1 MHDRLF
7 TLRLFVRVARKGSFS
22 AAGRELKIPQPTVS
36 RLIATLEKDIG
47 AALLTRTTR
56 AVTLTEA
63 GADFLARV
71 EPVLDALDDAEHA
84 ARGTGRLR
92 GVLRVGVSSS
102 MAIRGLM
109 PHLQHFL
116 DQHPELRIEML
127 LDDMRQNLVA
137 EGVDVGLRFGPLP
150 DSTATAQRLGAA
162 ERVIAASPGYLLR
175 AGTPQTPADLAH
187 HSVIAGPGRLAHA
200 WSFTRDG
207 KTQSVR
213 VDGQLS
219 VSVNEVS
226 RAAALTGIGI
236 ASMTLGACLQELEDG
251 SLVRVLPE
259 WSMGEI
265 ELHAVFP
272 AGRAAKPAARAFAD
286 HVASHLAHMLIH

>member
-63 GADFLARV
+63 GTDFLARV

-84 ARGTGRLR
+84 ARGGGRLR

-109 PHLQHFL
+109 PHLQAFL
-116 DQHPELRIEML
+116 DQHPDLRVELL
-127 LDDMRQNLVA
+127 LDDLRQNLVA

-150 DSTATAQRLGAA
+150 DSSATAQRLGAA
-162 ERVIAASPGYLLR
+162 ERVIAASPDYLRR
-175 AGTPQTPADLAH
+175 AGTPRTPAELAQ

-200 WSFTRDG
+200 WSFARDG
-207 KTQSVR
+207 KTLSVR

-226 RAAALTGIGI
+226 TAAALAGIGI
-236 ASMTLGACLQELEDG
+236 ASMTLGACLKELREG
-251 SLVRVLPE
+251 SLVRLLPD
-259 WSMGEI
+259 WSMDDI

-272 AGRAAKPAARAFAD
+272 AGRAAKPAAHAFAD
-286 HVASHLAHMLIH
+286 HVANNLTHMLVQ

>member
-63 GADFLARV
+63 GADFLASV

-84 ARGTGRLR
+84 ARGGGKLR

-109 PHLQHFL
+109 PHLQGFL
-116 DQHPELRIEML
+116 DQHPELRIELL
-127 LDDMRQNLVA
+127 LDDLRQNLVA

-150 DSTATAQRLGAA
+150 DSSATAQRLGAA
-162 ERVIAASPGYLLR
+162 ERVIAASPEYLRR
-175 AGTPQTPADLAH
+175 AGTPRTPAELTQ

-200 WSFTRDG
+200 WSFARDG
-207 KTQSVR
+207 KTLSVR

-226 RAAALTGIGI
+226 RAAALAGIGI
-236 ASMTLGACLQELEDG
+236 ASMTLGACLKELQEG
-251 SLVRVLPE
+251 SLVRLLPD
-259 WSMGEI
+259 WSMGDI

-286 HVASHLAHMLIH
+286 HVANNLAHMLVQ

>member
-36 RLIATLEKDIG
+36 RLIATLEQDIG

-84 ARGTGRLR
+84 ARGGGRLR

-109 PHLQHFL
+109 PHLQAFL
-116 DQHPELRIEML
+116 DQHPDLRVELL
-127 LDDMRQNLVA
+127 LDDLRQNLVA

-150 DSTATAQRLGAA
+150 DSSATAQRLGAA
-162 ERVIAASPGYLLR
+162 ERVLAASPDYLRR
-175 AGTPQTPADLAH
+175 AGTPHTPAELAQ

-207 KTQSVR
+207 KTLAVR

-226 RAAALTGIGI
+226 TAAALAGIGI
-236 ASMTLGACLQELEDG
+236 ASMTLGACLKELQKG
-251 SLVRVLPE
+251 SLVRLLAD
-259 WSMGEI
+259 WSMGDI

-286 HVASHLAHMLIH
+286 HVAKNLGHMLIQ

>member
-63 GADFLARV
+63 GTDFLARV

-84 ARGTGRLR
+84 ARGGGRLR

-109 PHLQHFL
+109 PHLQAFL
-116 DQHPELRIEML
+116 DQHPELRIELL
-127 LDDMRQNLVA
+127 LDDLRQNLVA

-150 DSTATAQRLGAA
+150 DSSATAQRLGAA
-162 ERVIAASPGYLLR
+162 ERVIAASPDYLRR
-175 AGTPQTPADLAH
+175 AGTPRTPAELAQ

-200 WSFTRDG
+200 WSFARDG
-207 KTQSVR
+207 KTLSVR

-226 RAAALTGIGI
+226 TAAALAGIGI
-236 ASMTLGACLQELEDG
+236 ASMTLGACLKELQEG
-251 SLVRVLPE
+251 SLVRLLPD
-259 WSMGEI
+259 WSMGDI

-286 HVASHLAHMLIH
+286 HVANNLTHMLVQ